1 MSNNTPTAWTMFR
14 CPFCGDDCL
23 TTQQRTTQQGEVF
36 FRVVCASCGSR
47 GPNASDAVQAIASW
61 NRRAQPSMSPHHPCD
76 TLTARDEHLI
86 GHALFDS
93 QISITHVLPV
103 HTLHELMS
111 KDGGS
116 EEVLDE
122 LEGYDSSELA
132 AIFGPSASELTEN
145 FDTEILTELGGW
157 IIMGMYPTM
166 KNLRFNEQG
175 KYIACTLV
183 YGIQHN
189 FLVWGRT
196 YKQAVAKAI
205 REQANYRRQE
215 IAKAREAAGYDLA

>member
-36 FRVVCASCGSR
+36 YRVVCASCGSR

-61 NRRAQPSMSPHHPCD
+61 NRRAQPTVSPHHPSD
-76 TLTARDEHLI
+76 ILTARDEHLI
-86 GHALFDS
+86 GRALYNS

-103 HTLHELMS
+103 HTLHDPMCM
-111 KDGGS
+111 DGGT
-116 EEVLDE
+116 EEVMAQ
-122 LEGYDSSELA
+122 LEGYDSSELT
-132 AIFGPSASELTEN
+132 AIFGPSASEQIED
-145 FDTEILTELGGW
+145 FDTDTLAELGGW

-166 KNLRFNEQG
+166 EDLRFNEQG
-175 KYIACTLV
+175 KYFACTLI
-183 YGIQHN
+183 YGIQRT

-196 YKQAVAKAI
+196 YKQAVTKAI

-215 IAKAREAAGYDLA
+215 IAKARKAAGYDLA